1 MISFGPAPYRS
12 AGRLTGAVLLTLAA
26 AAMLAVIGNPTAH
39 AQGPAGGYH
48 APDSGAGK
56 SAAGDDSGLQAI
68 WSAVR
73 APLRW
78 LRQSSRSFHG
88 LMRLLAERSA
98 HVAGG
103 EGGRPPLPPPSQ
115 RPRKEPEKE
124 LPRES
129 VYGGEAGAGHDQGA
143 RGTRVKEW
151 QKRSEEGPRH
161 RPKAGARTGHRLV
174 SCERA
179 GQPAPRG
186 TWYVVQKGDTLWRI
200 AEVHFG
206 YGEAYLRL
214 QRANSGR
221 VTNAD
226 RIYPCQR
233 LYIPQWRCCPFTSR
247 VELQPPDAGH
257 AGEESGG

>member
-1 MISFGPAPYRS
+1 
-12 AGRLTGAVLLTLAA
+12 VLLTVAA
-26 AAMLAVIGNPTAH
+26 AAVLTPLGNPTAS

-48 APDSGAGK
+48 APDSGAGR
-56 SAAGDDSGLQAI
+56 SGVGDGGGLHAV
-68 WSAVR
+68 WSALR

-78 LRQSSRSFHG
+78 LRHSSRSFHG

-103 EGGRPPLPPPSQ
+103 EGMRPPLPPPSQ
-115 RPRKEPEKE
+115 RPRQETEKE

-129 VYGGEAGAGHDQGA
+129 IYGGEAGAGRDQGA
-143 RGTRVKEW
+143 RGTRVKAW
-151 QKRSEEGPRH
+151 HKRSEERS
-161 RPKAGARTGHRLV
+161 RTGRRPA

-214 QRANSGR
+214 QRANSAR
-221 VTNAD
+221 VADAD

-247 VELQPPDAGH
+247 IDLQPPDNDH
-257 AGEESGG
+257 AGEKTGG